1 MRTHLRTLFTASAAV
16 ITLALF
22 LTLTACQSTLQF
34 AADVTGTDVVSE
46 NVRANAYKAA
56 KVALVAWGGAV
67 SPECENGTLPPEQCV
82 GGIQKLIYTYA
93 KLPPCVDG
101 QFYICRYE
109 GPWQRIK
116 KIEGQT
122 SAALLAAK
130 PLIEA
135 GTDDVALL
143 MSIPAL
149 VHDAKAAI
157 DGEMKGTK

>member
-1 MRTHLRTLFTASAAV
+1 MTRIFILPL
-16 ITLALF
+16 LALA
-22 LTLTACQSTLQF
+22 LSVGGCQSTLQF
-34 AADVTGTDVVSE
+34 AADITGTDVVSE

-67 SPECENGTLPPEQCV
+67 SPECEAGTLPAEKCI
-82 GGIQKLIYTYA
+82 GGVQALIYQYG
-93 KLPPCVDG
+93 KLPPCVEG

-122 SAALLAAK
+122 TAALLAAK

-149 VHDAKAAI
+149 VHDAKSAI
-157 DGEMKGTK
+157 DGEINGGK